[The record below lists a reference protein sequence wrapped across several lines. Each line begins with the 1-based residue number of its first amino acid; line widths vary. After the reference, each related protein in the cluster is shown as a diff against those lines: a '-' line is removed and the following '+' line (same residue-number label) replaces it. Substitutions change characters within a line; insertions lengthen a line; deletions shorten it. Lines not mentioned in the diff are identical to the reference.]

1 MYNNLVIYFFSGTGN
16 AKTAAHWIA
25 DNAEEKGLR
34 TEIIRID
41 KDTPVPAKAFDEN
54 TLVGF
59 CFPTHGFNTPPIVI
73 DFLRRFPKSPNTRI
87 FLLNTRAGM
96 KLYKLFTPG
105 MSGLALWWPA
115 LMLWLKGY
123 KCIGYQPL
131 DLPSNWISLHPGLR
145 KKVVDSIF
153 NRCKGKV
160 DRFSKKVLDG
170 KEVYQAFWGLPVDI
184 AISPVSVLYYLFG
197 RYALSKTYFAS
208 YACNHCD
215 KCIKE
220 CPVHAVKYVDKRPY
234 WTYKCESCMHCMNHC
249 PEKAIET
256 GHAFIFLLW
265 RFAFISI
272 PLGILHLLDVYKVI
286 PEEIL
291 NSGGYGNIYKGLQ
304 YAVSIWVIFAG
315 YRLMHYLLRYRWIN
329 YLITWTSLTK
339 IKYWR
344 RYKAPVKFLRLDTDK
359 KAQI

>member
-1 MYNNLVIYFFSGTGN
+1 MFKKLILYYFSGTGN
-16 AKTAAHWIA
+16 AKTAAHWIVDHA
-25 DNAEEKGLR
+25 RNRGMEA
-34 TEIIRID
+34 EIIQIN
-41 KDTPVPAKAFDEN
+41 KHTPIPLKAFKEK

-73 DFLRRFPKSPNTRI
+73 DFLRRFPKSKNTKI

-96 KLYKLFTPG
+96 KMYKLFTPG

-131 DLPSNWISLHPGLR
+131 DLPSNWISIHPGLR

-153 NRCKGKV
+153 MRCKRKI
-160 DRFSKKVLDG
+160 DRFTKKILNG
-170 KEVYQAFWGLPVDI
+170 KKVYQAFWGIPVDI
-184 AISPVSVLYYLFG
+184 AISPISVLYYLFG

-208 YACNHCD
+208 YKCNNCD

-220 CPVHAVKYVDKRPY
+220 CPVQAIKYVDNRPY
-234 WTYKCESCMHCMNHC
+234 WTYRCESCMHCMNHC
-249 PEKAIET
+249 PERAIET

-265 RFAFISI
+265 RLAFTII
-272 PLGILHLLDVYKVI
+272 PIGIMYLFKTYKVI
-286 PEEIL
+286 PVEIL
-291 NSGGYGNIYKGLQ
+291 ESGYGYIYEGVQ
-304 YAVSIWVIFAG
+304 YAIGMWVVFAG
-315 YRLMHYLLRYRWIN
+315 YGLMHYLLRFKWIN
-329 YLITWTSLTK
+329 YLVTWTSLTK

-344 RYKAPVKFLRLDTDK
+344 RYKAPIKFLSYESHK
-359 KAQI
+359 

>member
-1 MYNNLVIYFFSGTGN
+1 MFNSLIIYYFSGTGN

-25 DNAEEKGLR
+25 GNAEERQLE
-34 TEIIRID
+34 TEVVRID
-41 KDTPVPAKAFDEN
+41 KDTPVPDKVFGKG

-73 DFLRRFPKSPNTRI
+73 DFIRRFPKSANTKV

-131 DLPSNWISLHPGLR
+131 DLPSNWISIHPGLR

-153 NRCKGKV
+153 MRCKKKI
-160 DRFSKKVLDG
+160 DRFTKKILSG
-170 KEVYQAFWGLPVDI
+170 KKVYQAFWGIPVDI
-184 AISPVSVLYYLFG
+184 AISPISVLYYLFG

-208 YACNHCD
+208 YKCNNCD

-220 CPVHAVKYVDKRPY
+220 CPVQAIKYVDKRPY

-249 PEKAIET
+249 PERAIET

-265 RFAFISI
+265 RLAFTII
-272 PLGILHLLDVYKVI
+272 PIGIMYLFKTYKII
-286 PEEIL
+286 PVEIL
-291 NSGGYGNIYKGLQ
+291 ESGYGYIYEGVQ
-304 YAVSIWVIFAG
+304 YAIGMWVVFAG
-315 YRLMHYLLRYRWIN
+315 YGFMHYLLRFKWIN
-329 YLITWTSLTK
+329 YLVTWTSLTK

-344 RYKAPVKFLRLDTDK
+344 RYKAPRKFLKL
-359 KAQI
+359 